1 MRNTKNFLRAM
12 DVFGF
17 KIDRIGLAV
26 DIDDSAEKLMES
38 ITGKLSSLKFT
49 GDVFIIPLLIGYHFK
64 HPCVEWKG
72 PTVEDLML
80 NLLEK
85 QGVLKRIE
93 RAINIL
99 CIDLKR
105 KLKPKEVIY

>member
-1 MRNTKNFLRAM
+1 
-12 DVFGF
+12 
-17 KIDRIGLAV
+17 
-26 DIDDSAEKLMES
+26 
-38 ITGKLSSLKFT
+38 
-49 GDVFIIPLLIGYHFK
+49 
-64 HPCVEWKG
+64 
-72 PTVEDLML
+72 ML

>member
-1 MRNTKNFLRAM
+1 
-12 DVFGF
+12 
-17 KIDRIGLAV
+17 
-26 DIDDSAEKLMES
+26 MES
-38 ITGKLSSLKFT
+38 ITSKLSSLKFT
-49 GDVFIIPLLIGYHFK
+49 GDVTIIPLLIGYHFN
-64 HPCVEWKG
+64 HPCVEWKW
-72 PTVEDLML
+72 PAVEDLML